1 MVLVGSLIQDQMTRG
16 SNWPFAAALAVVM
29 MVLTNCTDHDLQESD
44 KCQRT
49 GGNRMKKNS
58 RFAGFYMGLIFFLMY
73 LPIAVVIVFS
83 FNESKLPVKF
93 TGFSLKWYQE
103 LFHDRAMLEA
113 LVNSLILGVLSCL
126 VSAVIGT
133 LGAVGLSRIHWK
145 SKGALEYISILPL
158 MIPEII
164 LGMVLMAFF
173 YMLNLPFGMLTL
185 LIGHTV
191 FCVPY
196 ILMEVKARLAGM
208 DPALEEAA
216 RDLGAGPFRAFRDI
230 TLPLIMPA
238 VISGS
243 LLAFA
248 MSMDDVVIS
257 IFVNG
262 PRLSTLPIKV
272 YTQLKTGVTPEIN
285 CVVYHSAGSYTD
297 YFYCLFTDNK
307 EEKINDIAFR
317 NILNSRQMLL
327 EQPDYK
333 KQRKKQNTF
342 RGRKR

>member
-1 MVLVGSLIQDQMTRG
+1 
-16 SNWPFAAALAVVM
+16 
-29 MVLTNCTDHDLQESD
+29 
-44 KCQRT
+44 
-49 GGNRMKKNS
+49 MKKNS

-185 LIGHTV
+185 S
-191 FCVPY
+191 
-196 ILMEVKARLAGM
+196 GM

-285 CVVYHSAGSYTD
+285 ALCTILLAATLVIFIVYSLIT
-297 YFYCLFTDNK
+297 
-307 EEKINDIAFR
+307 
-317 NILNSRQMLL
+317 
-327 EQPDYK
+327 K
-333 KQRKKQNTF
+333 KKK
-342 RGRKR
+342 

>member
-1 MVLVGSLIQDQMTRG
+1 
-16 SNWPFAAALAVVM
+16 
-29 MVLTNCTDHDLQESD
+29 
-44 KCQRT
+44 
-49 GGNRMKKNS
+49 MKKNS
-58 RFAGFYMGLIFFLMY
+58 KLSSLYMGIIFFLMY
-73 LPIAVVIVFS
+73 MPVAVVIIFS
-83 FNESKLPVKF
+83 FNESKLPVRF

-103 LFHDRAMLEA
+103 LLGDSAMIEA
-113 LVNSLILGVLSCL
+113 LGNSLILGVASCL

-145 SKGALEYISILPL
+145 TKGALEYVSILPL

-173 YMLNLPFGMLTL
+173 YLLNIPFGMLTL
-185 LIGHTV
+185 LLGHTV

-208 DPALEEAA
+208 DPSLEEAA
-216 RDLGAGPFRAFRDI
+216 RDLGAGSFRAFWDI

-238 VISGS
+238 VVSGS

-262 PRLSTLPIKV
+262 PRISTLPVKV

-285 CVVYHSAGSYTD
+285 ALCTLMLVFTLGVLAVYSLVVWLLKRKNR
-297 YFYCLFTDNK
+297 LFSIK
-307 EEKINDIAFR
+307 EK
-317 NILNSRQMLL
+317 
-327 EQPDYK
+327 
-333 KQRKKQNTF
+333 
-342 RGRKR
+342 